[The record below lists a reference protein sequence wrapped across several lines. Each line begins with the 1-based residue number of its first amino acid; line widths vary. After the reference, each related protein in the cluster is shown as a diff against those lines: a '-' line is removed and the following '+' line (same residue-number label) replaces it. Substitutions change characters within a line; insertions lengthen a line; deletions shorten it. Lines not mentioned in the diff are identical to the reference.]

1 MLESL
6 KNELLSLFEEQGENS
21 NQVLDNFVELQKR
34 FLTVYQDLD
43 RLKNDQDKR
52 FAEFLDQQRIT
63 FEESTTRLKVQY
75 NDLSEKHDLTASER
89 IDTTF

>member
-52 FAEFLDQQRIT
+52 FAEFLGSATNHI
-63 FEESTTRLKVQY
+63 
-75 NDLSEKHDLTASER
+75 
-89 IDTTF
+89 